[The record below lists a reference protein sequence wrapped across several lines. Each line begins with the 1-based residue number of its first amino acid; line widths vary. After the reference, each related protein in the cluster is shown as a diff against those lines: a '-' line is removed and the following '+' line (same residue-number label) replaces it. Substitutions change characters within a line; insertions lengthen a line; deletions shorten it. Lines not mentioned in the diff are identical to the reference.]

1 MPADNL
7 RGEILALPAETR
19 AELAEA
25 LLLSL
30 EPESTDNTLPQ
41 WLAESSDRM
50 QAYREGILS
59 SSDYNEA
66 LDRVKKSLQ

>member
-1 MPADNL
+1 MNADNL
-7 RGEILALPAETR
+7 RNEILALPMADR

-30 EPESTDNTLPQ
+30 EPEYISNTLPN
-41 WLAESSDRM
+41 WLVEAADRL
-50 QAYREGILS
+50 QAYSEGKLT

-66 LDRVKKSLQ
+66 LDRVKNSIQ

>member
-1 MPADNL
+1 MNADNL
-7 RGEILALPAETR
+7 RNEILSLPIADR

-30 EPESTDNTLPQ
+30 EPESMGDTLPK
-41 WLAESSDRM
+41 WLAEAWDRL
-50 QAYREGILS
+50 QAYSEGKLT

-66 LDRVKKSLQ
+66 LDRVKNSI

>member
-1 MPADNL
+1 MNADNL
-7 RGEILALPAETR
+7 RNEILSLPIADR

-30 EPESTDNTLPQ
+30 EPESMGDALPK
-41 WLAESSDRM
+41 WLAEASDRL
-50 QAYREGILS
+50 QAYNEGKLI

-66 LDRVKKSLQ
+66 LDRVKNSI